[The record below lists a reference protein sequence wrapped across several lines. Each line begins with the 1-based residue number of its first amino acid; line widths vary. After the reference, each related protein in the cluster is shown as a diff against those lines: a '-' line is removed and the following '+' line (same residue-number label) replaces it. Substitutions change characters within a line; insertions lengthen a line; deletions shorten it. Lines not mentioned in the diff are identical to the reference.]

1 MSLLALALL
10 FSVACT
16 RSGSKF
22 FRGNYSFKA
31 SGTLTVG
38 FTRTSSSQ
46 TGESETA
53 SYETSLSSESG
64 QMNILENGGGAM
76 VVTMNIVNGPVLVF
90 DAECEGSTLTLS
102 PVRREISLKDEIGS
116 DMKMNV
122 TMSGEAE
129 KLDNVVIFT
138 MHYEGEKQVEKLTG
152 SVKYVIEDSHVQC
165 VATEN

>member
-46 TGESETA
+46 TGSETA

-76 VVTMNIVNGPVLVF
+76 VVTMSIVNGPVLVF

-102 PVRREISLKDEIGS
+102 PGRREISLKDEIGS

>member
-1 MSLLALALL
+1 
-10 FSVACT
+10 
-16 RSGSKF
+16 
-22 FRGNYSFKA
+22 
-31 SGTLTVG
+31 
-38 FTRTSSSQ
+38 
-46 TGESETA
+46 
-53 SYETSLSSESG
+53 
-64 QMNILENGGGAM
+64 M
-76 VVTMNIVNGPVLVF
+76 VVTMSIVSGPVLVF
-90 DAECEGSTLTLS
+90 DAECEGNTLTLS

-138 MHYEGEKQVEKLTG
+138 MHYEEAKQVEKLTG

>member
-46 TGESETA
+46 TGSETA

-76 VVTMNIVNGPVLVF
+76 VVTMSIVNGPVLVF

-152 SVKYVIEDSHVQC
+152 SVVKYVIEDSHVQC

>member
-46 TGESETA
+46 TGSETA

-64 QMNILENGGGAM
+64 QMNILEKGGGAM
-76 VVTMNIVNGPVLVF
+76 VVTMSIVSGPVLVF
-90 DAECEGSTLTLS
+90 DAECEGNTLTLS
-102 PVRREISLKDEIGS
+102 PVSREISLKDESGS

-129 KLDNVVIFT
+129 KLDDVVIFT

-152 SVKYVIEDSHVQC
+152 SVVKYVIEDSHIQC
-165 VATEN
+165 VAKEN

>member
-46 TGESETA
+46 TGSETA
-53 SYETSLSSESG
+53 SYETSRSTESG

-76 VVTMNIVNGPVLVF
+76 VVTMSIVNGPVLVF

-152 SVKYVIEDSHVQC
+152 SVVKYVIEDSHIQC
-165 VATEN
+165 VAKEN